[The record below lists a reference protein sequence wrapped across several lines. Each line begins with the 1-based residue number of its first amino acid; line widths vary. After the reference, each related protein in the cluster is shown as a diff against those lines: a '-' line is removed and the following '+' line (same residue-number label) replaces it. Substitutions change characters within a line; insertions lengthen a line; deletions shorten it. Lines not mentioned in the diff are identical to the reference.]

1 MFTLSPDLQS
11 NIPDGYEL
19 VPIDRITDEYEIVP
33 WNEVQ
38 TLLNVTVVHPD
49 KRETILPSIPHST
62 YAPPVS
68 PYKEAGYS
76 TSTYLN
82 SFKVENHPNPYHAA
96 PEVPKTWYKPPP
108 ISPDLPA
115 LPTLYYDDLGAIKL
129 PGMYN
134 QNCISRVNVVKE
146 DFPLISFQAC
156 TSAKVLNLLHQRTSN
171 NYILM
176 TLDITI
182 TSMLTLKSSI
192 LALILLQTNMKLMA
206 TNCLL

>member
-1 MFTLSPDLQS
+1 MIFSTCLLSIFIAVFTLSPDLQS

-38 TLLNVTVVHPD
+38 TLLNVTVVHPPD

-62 YAPPVS
+62 YAPPVT

-82 SFKVENHPNPYHAA
+82 SFKVENHPNPYHHQ
-96 PEVPKTWYKPPP
+96 PHPSEVPKTWYKPPP
-108 ISPDLPA
+108 ISPDLPE

-129 PGMYN
+129 PGMKIN
-134 QNCISRVNVVKE
+134 Q
-146 DFPLISFQAC
+146 
-156 TSAKVLNLLHQRTSN
+156 
-171 NYILM
+171 
-176 TLDITI
+176 
-182 TSMLTLKSSI
+182 LKYFKG
-192 LALILLQTNMKLMA
+192 T
-206 TNCLL
+206 

>member
-49 KRETILPSIPHST
+49 KRESGLHLPSIPHTT

-76 TSTYLN
+76 KSTYLN
-82 SFKVENHPNPYHAA
+82 SFKVENHPNQYHHHP
-96 PEVPKTWYKPPP
+96 PEVPKTGYHPPP
-108 ISPDLPA
+108 ISPDLP
-115 LPTLYYDDLGAIKL
+115 PTLFYDDLGAIKL
-129 PGMYN
+129 PGIFF
-134 QNCISRVNVVKE
+134 C
-146 DFPLISFQAC
+146 
-156 TSAKVLNLLHQRTSN
+156 LLH
-171 NYILM
+171 
-176 TLDITI
+176 
-182 TSMLTLKSSI
+182 
-192 LALILLQTNMKLMA
+192 
-206 TNCLL
+206 

>member
-1 MFTLSPDLQS
+1 MDKNFQSCLIAVFTLSPDLQS

-129 PGMYN
+129 PG
-134 QNCISRVNVVKE
+134 
-146 DFPLISFQAC
+146 
-156 TSAKVLNLLHQRTSN
+156 T
-171 NYILM
+171 
-176 TLDITI
+176 
-182 TSMLTLKSSI
+182 
-192 LALILLQTNMKLMA
+192 
-206 TNCLL
+206 

>member
-1 MFTLSPDLQS
+1 MSPDLQS

-76 TSTYLN
+76 TSTYLHLKSLSQSLTQICN
-82 SFKVENHPNPYHAA
+82 SAN
-96 PEVPKTWYKPPP
+96 
-108 ISPDLPA
+108 
-115 LPTLYYDDLGAIKL
+115 
-129 PGMYN
+129 
-134 QNCISRVNVVKE
+134 NVVE
-146 DFPLISFQAC
+146 GSIQILYRNISKF
-156 TSAKVLNLLHQRTSN
+156 VQRFLGKN
-171 NYILM
+171 G
-176 TLDITI
+176 
-182 TSMLTLKSSI
+182 
-192 LALILLQTNMKLMA
+192 
-206 TNCLL
+206 